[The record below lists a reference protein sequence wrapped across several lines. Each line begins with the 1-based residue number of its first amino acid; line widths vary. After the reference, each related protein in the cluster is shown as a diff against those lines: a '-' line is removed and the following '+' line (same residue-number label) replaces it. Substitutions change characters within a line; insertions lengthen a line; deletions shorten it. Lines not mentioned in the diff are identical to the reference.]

1 MSDLA
6 AARRRAKDLQSILAD
21 VIFKADYRLARPQY
35 DNEVFTNRLM
45 RTGLGAL
52 NSGLDNCAKRGLVGV
67 GSSSKLGN
75 EVSLFHDCEANE
87 MTLRQIRNYRKKG
100 PCSIRNAIGSL

>member
-6 AARRRAKDLQSILAD
+6 AARHRAKDLQSILAD

-35 DNEVFTNRLM
+35 DNEVFYKPPDADWSWRPELW
-45 RTGLGAL
+45 
-52 NSGLDNCAKRGLVGV
+52 SGQLRQKGLVGV

-75 EVSLFHDCEANE
+75 EVSLFHDRDANE